1 MPRNP
6 KIPKSASANKR
17 RHQRI
22 VRALVVDG
30 WEFDTALDA
39 ALHIVWLLQRLSY
52 YEKWREGQPA
62 DGFRFRQGIIAGRK
76 LLKKLN
82 YKVGAGRRPNK

>member
-1 MPRNP
+1 MT
-6 KIPKSASANKR
+6 KR
-17 RHQRI
+17 PNRR
-22 VRALVVDG
+22 VRPLVVDG

-52 YEKWREGQPA
+52 CEKWRAGQPA
-62 DGFRFRQGIIAGRK
+62 DGFRFRQGVIAGRK

-82 YKVGAGRRPNK
+82 YKVGTGRRPNAG